1 MFSELLRDDIRN
13 GISGKNR
20 GIPTGFSTTDSN
32 TNGIQKSIYTL
43 FGGLSG
49 SGKTSYVDLAYV
61 LNPYEWYL
69 KNKDSIDTRF
79 RVIYRSMERNTKYK
93 LAKWACLKIFN
104 DYGIIM
110 DVPTML
116 GWQGKKFEITPEIED
131 IIFTTGEYFDE
142 MFESGFIEIL
152 EGAENPTGIYNH
164 ISKRMLECGTIIQ
177 PTEYSK
183 KYVPN
188 DPNLITVVINDHIG
202 KLKGESRGNI
212 RLDSKELL
220 DKHSEYM
227 GLARDFFGCSPVD
240 ISQFNRSIGSTDR
253 MKIKSVSPEPDDY
266 KGTSSTYENADVV
279 LALFN
284 PYKLKV
290 NDFLGYNIPKFLTPT
305 GENRFRSISI
315 LKNSYGADDIII
327 GLNFLGENGNFRE
340 MPTPDKFES
349 NPQYYEKAIKFTK

>member
-1 MFSELLRDDIRN
+1 MFSELLRDDIKK
-13 GISGKNR
+13 GIEGKNI
-20 GIPTGFSTTDSN
+20 GIPTGFKTTDSN

-69 KNKDSIDTRF
+69 KNKNSIDTRF

-104 DYGIIM
+104 DYGIII

-116 GWQGKKFEITPEIED
+116 GWAGKKFNITPELED
-131 IIFTTGEYFDE
+131 IIFKVGKYFDN

-164 ISKRMLECGTIIQ
+164 LSKRMLECGTIIQ
-177 PTEYSK
+177 PTEFSK
-183 KYVPN
+183 KYIPN
-188 DPNLITVVINDHIG
+188 DSNLITVIINDHIG
-202 KLKGESRGNI
+202 KLKSEVNNGI
-212 RLDSKELL
+212 RLVDKGLL

-227 GLARDFFGCSPVD
+227 GYARDFFGCSPVD

-253 MKIKSVSPEPDDY
+253 MKIKTVSPEPDDF
-266 KGTSSTYENADVV
+266 KGTSCGFENVDIA

-290 NDFLGYNIPKFLTPT
+290 NDFLGYDIPKFLTPT

-315 LKNSYGADDIII
+315 LKNSYGADDIIL

-340 MPTPDKFES
+340 MPKPES
-349 NPQYYEKAIKFTK
+349 FIAHPEYYEKALNFK